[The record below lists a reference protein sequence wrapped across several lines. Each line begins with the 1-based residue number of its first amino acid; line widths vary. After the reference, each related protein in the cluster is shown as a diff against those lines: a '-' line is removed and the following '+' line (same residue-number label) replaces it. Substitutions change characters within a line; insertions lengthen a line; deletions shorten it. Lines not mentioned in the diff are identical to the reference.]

1 MDVNTLLAE
10 AKARFSHNSAKHYL
24 KEKYSSK
31 LILADQGGLWKAD
44 KETIG
49 TLYALDGDRVILI
62 DTFENP
68 VEVDRKELLSKL
80 TTIYTDTMNAWYQE
94 VKDLEGKR

>member
-1 MDVNTLLAE
+1 MDVNQLLAD

-24 KEKYSSK
+24 KEKYSSR

-49 TLYALDGDRVILI
+49 ILNALQDDKVILI
-62 DTFENP
+62 DTFENL
-68 VEVDRKELLSKL
+68 VEVNRVDLLSKL
-80 TTIYTDTMNAWYQE
+80 TTIYNDTMNAWYKEAKELE
-94 VKDLEGKR
+94 VKR